1 MDAGMVFGI
10 IFTIF
15 VMGIIL
21 VFGWDQISNFLGFG
35 VKAQISREL
44 ESIKQKVDKVYNMA
58 ENSEESHTLSI
69 SSPNKICFFNSS
81 NPSARI
87 YSDDSISWK
96 PDPVYRTLI
105 KNEGYNTWYYAGDT
119 KNGYTIPKLDMPTDK
134 NFCAPGGSKIYIIRM
149 YDGVE
154 IEPA

>member
-15 VMGIIL
+15 VMGIVI

-35 VKAQISREL
+35 EQARMTREL
-44 ESIKQKVDKVYNMA
+44 ESIKQKVDQVYNMA
-58 ENSEESHTLSI
+58 ENSEKSHTLSI
-69 SSPNKICFFNSS
+69 SSSNKICFFNSS

-87 YSDDSISWK
+87 YGDDSISWK
-96 PDPVYRTLI
+96 PDPVYTTLI
-105 KNEGYNTWYYAGDT
+105 KNEGYNAWYYAGST
-119 KNGYTIPKLDMPTDK
+119 KSGCTIPKLDMPTDK
-134 NFCAPGGSKIYIIRM
+134 NFCAPGGSKIYIIRT
-149 YDGVE
+149 YSGVE